1 MDSKM
6 NHNLMNNPIICF
18 LVINIFILLTLNI
31 CLRFKIL
38 KKIKDKRIQRYRSY
52 QKQWSQVEKNEHKLT
67 QLN

>member
-18 LVINIFILLTLNI
+18 LVINIFILLTLNL

-38 KKIKDKRIQRYRSY
+38 KKIKEKRIQRY
-52 QKQWSQVEKNEHKLT
+52 QKLWSQVEKNEHKLT
-67 QLN
+67 RRF

>member
-18 LVINIFILLTLNI
+18 LVINIFILLTLNL

-38 KKIKDKRIQRYRSY
+38 KKIKEKRIQRYH
-52 QKQWSQVEKNEHKLT
+52 KLWSQVEKNEHKLT
-67 QLN
+67 RIN

>member
-1 MDSKM
+1 M

-38 KKIKDKRIQRYRSY
+38 KKIKEKRNQSY

-67 QLN
+67 RIN